1 MGLKDFFI
9 RKMIENKMKDV
20 PKDQQEMIMGAINK
34 NPEFF
39 SKIAGEIEAETKKGK
54 DQMQA
59 AIEVM
64 KRHQHELQ
72 QILKK

>member
-1 MGLKDFFI
+1 MGLKDFLI

-20 PKDQQEMIMGAINK
+20 PKEQQEMIIGAIEK

-39 SKIAGEIEAETKKGK
+39 SKIAGEIEVETKKGK

-59 AIEVM
+59 TMEVM